1 MRVTPIAPDLAV
13 LRYTNG
19 LMAKID
25 MVRNLGVVAHI
36 DAGKTTVSERFLFHS
51 GKIHKVGEVHD
62 GETEMD
68 WMEQERERGITIT
81 AAATTFEWKKHEIH
95 LIDTPGHVDFTIEVE
110 RSLRV
115 LDGAVVVFCGVAG
128 VQPQSETVWH
138 QADKFKVPRL
148 AFINKL
154 DRIGAS
160 FQGAVADI
168 KERLGANAVPI
179 QLPIGTEDA
188 FSGAIDLVRMKAHMF
203 TGDVTDTPEIVE
215 IPSDLAASAADA
227 RDQMIQSLADLDDAI
242 AVPYLEGQEI
252 TVAMLDAA
260 IRKAT
265 IAVKMVP
272 VLGGTALRNKG
283 IHPLLDAVIAYLP
296 SPADVPPVSGV
307 DPRNT
312 TERLTRAPKNNEPF
326 AALAFKIA
334 MDEGR
339 KVVFMRVFSGSVE
352 AGHEVLN
359 VRTNKKEKI
368 ARLFQLHANKRERLE
383 KAVAGEIVAVAGLK
397 DATTGDTLCDP
408 KSPILLER
416 IDTYEPVISQ
426 AIEAENQ
433 SAKERLD
440 FALAKMS
447 DEDPTFRFNEDPDTG
462 QTLIR
467 GMGELHLE
475 IIVDRMKREY
485 GVQARAGKPQVVYR
499 ETILGEGDGHAVFER
514 DMKEQM
520 IYGEAKCHVRGRPRG
535 TGMEFKKALPA
546 SAILPSHIVESAMQG
561 LKDAASSGPDGYPLE
576 DVEVTL
582 TALVLKEGSN
592 GEIGSRA
599 AAAEAFRRAVQ
610 SAKPSRLEPIMAVEV
625 TVDDEFLGAVI
636 GDLTQRK
643 GNVQDVGARGV
654 KRVVAAHVALRNM
667 FGYSTRLRSLT
678 EGRATFSMQFHAYD
692 TLQSA

>member
-1 MRVTPIAPDLAV
+1 
-13 LRYTNG
+13 
-19 LMAKID
+19 MAKID
-25 MVRNLGVVAHI
+25 QVRNLGVVAHI

-138 QADKFKVPRL
+138 QADKFKVPRV

-160 FQGAVADI
+160 FPAVVADI
-168 KERLGANAVPI
+168 RERLGANAVAI

-188 FSGAIDLVRMKAHMF
+188 FSGEIDLVRMKAHMF
-203 TGDVTDTPEIVE
+203 SGDVTETPEVVD
-215 IPSDLAASAADA
+215 IPADLAAAAADA
-227 RDQMIQSLADLDDAI
+227 RDQMIQALADLDDAI
-242 AVPYLEGQEI
+242 AVTYLDGAEI
-252 TVAMLDAA
+252 TVAELDAA

-265 IAVKMVP
+265 IAVKLIP

-283 IHPLLDAVIAYLP
+283 IHELLDAVIAYLP
-296 SPADVPPVSGV
+296 SPADVPPVTGV

-312 TERLTRAPKNNEPF
+312 EERLVRNPKNNEPF
-326 AALAFKIA
+326 AALVFKIA

-339 KVVFMRVFSGSVE
+339 KVCFMRVFSGTIE
-352 AGHEVLN
+352 AGAEVLN

-368 ARLFQLHANKRERLE
+368 ARLFQLHAAKRERLD
-383 KAVAGEIVAVAGLK
+383 KAIAGEIVAAAGLK
-397 DATTGDTLCDP
+397 DATTGDTVCDP

-426 AIEAENQ
+426 AIEADNQ

-440 FALAKMS
+440 FALNKMS
-447 DEDPTFRFNEDPDTG
+447 EEDPTFRFHEDADTG
-462 QTLIR
+462 QTIIR

-520 IYGEAKCHVRGRPRG
+520 IYGEALCHVKARPRG
-535 TGMEFKKALPA
+535 AGMDFKKALGP
-546 SAILPSHIVESAMQG
+546 SAALVPPHIVEAAMQG
-561 LKDAASSGPDGYPLE
+561 LRDAASSGPDGYPLE

-582 TALVLKEGSN
+582 KNVALREGSN
-592 GEIGSRA
+592 GEIGARA
-599 AAAEAFRRAVQ
+599 AAAEAFRRGVQ
-610 SAKPSRLEPIMAVEV
+610 AAKPSRLEPIMAVEV

-636 GDLTQRK
+636 GDLSQRK
-643 GNVQDVGARGV
+643 GNVQDVATRGT
-654 KRVVAAHVALRNM
+654 KKVVAAHVPLRNM
-667 FGYSTRLRSLT
+667 FGYSTRVRSLS
-678 EGRATFSMQFHAYD
+678 EGRATFSMQFHSYD
-692 TLQSA
+692 TLQS

>member
-1 MRVTPIAPDLAV
+1 
-13 LRYTNG
+13 
-19 LMAKID
+19 MAKID
-25 MVRNLGVVAHI
+25 LVRNLGVVAHI

-68 WMEQERERGITIT
+68 WMDQERERGITIT

-160 FQGAVADI
+160 FPAVVADI
-168 KERLGANAVPI
+168 RERLGANAVPI
-179 QLPIGTEDA
+179 QLPIGAEDA
-188 FSGAIDLVRMKAHMF
+188 FSGVIDLVRMKAIMF
-203 TGDVTDTPEIVE
+203 TGDVTDTPEVVD
-215 IPSDLAASAADA
+215 IPGELAGVAADA
-227 RDQMIQSLADLDDAI
+227 HDGLIQALADLDDGI
-242 AVPYLEGQEI
+242 AVKYLEAQDI
-252 TVAMLDAA
+252 TVAELDAA

-283 IHPLLDAVIAYLP
+283 IHPLLDAVLAYLP
-296 SPADVPPVSGV
+296 SPADVPPITGV
-307 DPRNT
+307 DPRSISSGKGAEN
-312 TERLTRAPKNNEPF
+312 LTRAPKNSEPF

-339 KVVFMRVFSGSVE
+339 KVVFLRIFSGTLE
-352 AGHEVLN
+352 AGAEILN
-359 VRTNKKEKI
+359 VRTNRKEKV
-368 ARLFQLHANKRERLE
+368 ARLFRLHANKRERLD
-383 KAVAGEIVAVAGLK
+383 KAIAGEIVAAAGLK
-397 DATTGDTLCDP
+397 DATTGDTVCDP
-408 KSPILLER
+408 KAPILLER

-426 AIEAENQ
+426 AIEADNAA
-433 SAKERLD
+433 AKERLD
-440 FALAKMS
+440 FALAKMTE
-447 DEDPTFRFNEDPDTG
+447 EDPTFRVKDDPDTG
-462 QTLIR
+462 QTLIS

-499 ETILGEGDGHAVFER
+499 ETVLGEGEGHAVFER
-514 DMKEQM
+514 DLKEQA
-520 IYGEAKCHVRGRPRG
+520 IYGEATCKVRSRPRG
-535 TGMEFKKALPA
+535 SGMDFKRALPA
-546 SAILPSHIVESAMQG
+546 GSLLPDNVVAAAMQG

-582 TALVLKEGSN
+582 HGLTLRDGAN
-592 GEIGSRA
+592 GEIGCRA

-610 SAKPSRLEPIMAVEV
+610 SAHPSRLEPIMAVEV

-636 GDLTQRK
+636 GDLNQRR
-643 GNVQDVGARGV
+643 GQVQDVGSRGA
-654 KRVVAAHVALRNM
+654 KRLVAAHVPLRNM

-678 EGRATFSMQFHAYD
+678 EGRATFSMLFHSYD

>member
-1 MRVTPIAPDLAV
+1 
-13 LRYTNG
+13 
-19 LMAKID
+19 MAKID
-25 MVRNLGVVAHI
+25 LVRNLGVVAHI

-148 AFINKL
+148 AFVNKL

-160 FQGAVADI
+160 FQAVVADI
-168 KERLGANAVPI
+168 RERLGANAVPV
-179 QLPIGTEDA
+179 QLPIGVEDQ
-188 FSGAIDLVRMKAHMF
+188 FSGCIDLVTMKAIMF
-203 TGDVTDTPEIVE
+203 SGDVTEAPDIEE
-215 IPSDLAASAADA
+215 IPSELAAAAADA

-242 AVPYLEGQEI
+242 ASKYLEGQEI
-252 TVAMLDAA
+252 TEAEIKAV

-265 IAVKMVP
+265 INVKMIP
-272 VLGGTALRNKG
+272 VLAGTALRNKG
-283 IHPLLDAVIAYLP
+283 IHPLLDAVIDYLP
-296 SPADVPPVSGV
+296 SPADVPPVTGV

-312 TERLTRAPKNNEPF
+312 SEKLTRAPKNNEPF

-339 KVVFMRVFSGSVE
+339 KVVFMRIFSGMIE
-352 AGHEVLN
+352 AGAEILN
-359 VRTNKKEKI
+359 VRTNKKEKV
-368 ARLFQLHANKRERLE
+368 ARLFRIHAAKRERLD
-383 KAVAGEIVAVAGLK
+383 KGVAGEIVAAAGLK
-397 DATTGDTLCDP
+397 DATTGDTICDP

-433 SAKERLD
+433 AAKERLD
-440 FALAKMS
+440 FAMQKMVE
-447 DEDPTFRFNEDPDTG
+447 EDPTFRVKDDPETG
-462 QTLIR
+462 QTIIS

-499 ETILGEGDGHAVFER
+499 ETVLAGGEGTAEFER
-514 DMKEQM
+514 DLKEQA
-520 IYGEAKCHVRGRPRG
+520 IYGLATCKVQGRARG

-546 SAILPSHIVESAMQG
+546 SLMLPSNIIEAGMQG
-561 LKDAASSGPDGYPLE
+561 LRDAASSGPDGYPLE

-582 TALVLKEGSN
+582 TNLATKEGAN
-592 GEIGSRA
+592 AEIGCRA

-610 SAKPSRLEPIMAVEV
+610 GAHPSRLEPIMAVEV

-636 GDLTQRK
+636 GDLNQRR
-643 GNVQDVGARGV
+643 GHVQDVGSRGV
-654 KRVVAAHVALRNM
+654 KRVVQAHVALRNM

-678 EGRATFSMQFHAYD
+678 EGRATFSMQFHSYD

>member
-1 MRVTPIAPDLAV
+1 
-13 LRYTNG
+13 
-19 LMAKID
+19 MAKID
-25 MVRNLGVVAHI
+25 LVRNLGVVAHI

-138 QADKFKVPRL
+138 QADKFRVPRI
-148 AFINKL
+148 AFVNKL
-154 DRIGAS
+154 DRVGAS
-160 FQGAVADI
+160 FAAVVADI
-168 KERLGANAVPI
+168 RERLGANAVPV
-179 QLPIGTEDA
+179 QLPIGIEDG
-188 FSGAIDLVRMKAHMF
+188 FSGCIDLVRMKAIMF
-203 TGDVTDTPEIVE
+203 TGDVTDTPEVVD
-215 IPSDLAASAADA
+215 IPGDLAAPAADA
-227 RDQMIQSLADLDDAI
+227 RDQMIQSIADLDDAI
-242 AVPYLEGQEI
+242 AVKYLEGQDLTSAE
-252 TVAMLDAA
+252 LDAA

-265 IAVKMVP
+265 IAVKMIP
-272 VLGGTALRNKG
+272 VLAGTALRNKG

-296 SPADVPPVSGV
+296 SPADVPPVTGV
-307 DPRNT
+307 DPRT
-312 TERLTRAPKNNEPF
+312 IGTASVERLTRLPKNSEPF

-339 KVVFMRVFSGSVE
+339 KVVFMRIFSGMIE
-352 AGHEVLN
+352 AGAEVLN

-368 ARLFQLHANKRERLE
+368 SRLFQLHAAKRERLD
-383 KAVAGEIVAVAGLK
+383 KAMAGEIVAVAGLR

-408 KSPILLER
+408 KAPILLER

-440 FALAKMS
+440 FALAKMA
-447 DEDPTFRFNEDPDTG
+447 DEDPTFRFNEDPETG

-499 ETILGEGDGHAVFER
+499 ETVLGEGEGHAVFER

-520 IYGEAKCHVRGRPRG
+520 IYGEATCRVKARARGS
-535 TGMEFKKALPA
+535 GMEFKKALPGA
-546 SAILPSHIVESAMQG
+546 MALLPAHIVESAMQG

-582 TALVLKEGSN
+582 TQVALKDGSD

-599 AAAEAFRRAVQ
+599 AAAEAFRRGVQ
-610 SAKPSRLEPIMAVEV
+610 NAKPSRLEPIMAVEV

-643 GNVQDVGARGV
+643 GNVHDVGSRGV
-654 KRVVAAHVALRNM
+654 KRLVAAHVPLRNM
-667 FGYSTRLRSLT
+667 FGYSTRVRSLT
-678 EGRATFSMQFHAYD
+678 EGRATFSMTFHAYD
-692 TLQSA
+692 TLQG